1 MFGKLFRLLRLA
13 VVAVVLGA
21 ATAPAYA
28 VPRPRLHHPT
38 PTADYD
44 RAAPDA
50 RTKPERPP
58 GDPELGVLWIALGV
72 ALLVF
77 MVWVAVRIG
86 DNDR

>member
-1 MFGKLFRLLRLA
+1 MLAKLLRLA
-13 VVAVVLGA
+13 VVAVVLGTA
-21 ATAPAYA
+21 AAPAYA
-28 VPRPRLHHPT
+28 IPRPHLSHPT

-44 RAAPDA
+44 RTADT

-58 GDPELGVLWIALGV
+58 ADPELGVLWIVLGV